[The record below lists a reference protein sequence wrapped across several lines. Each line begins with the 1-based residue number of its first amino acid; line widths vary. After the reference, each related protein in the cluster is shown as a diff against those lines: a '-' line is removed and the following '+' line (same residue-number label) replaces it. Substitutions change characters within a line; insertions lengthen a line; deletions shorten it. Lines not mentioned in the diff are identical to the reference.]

1 MHSQKR
7 WAVLLESLWLTLND
21 VFVLLQSMF
30 DSQTL
35 ELDFEVFEG
44 GLWSWWWTASPEE
57 FHPWAQFPTEPP
69 GASSGGWVK
78 YSRTHSL
85 ALLIIPKVRNLNT
98 TLSINIVGTG
108 YFSDGLLLSQSRQR
122 IICLN
127 NLRTIL
133 QVSSVVA
140 FNMTSLSKSKHLS
153 QALVFLSPH
162 LRWRLLTSLARSPS
176 TLVSSTIVIKS
187 SPIGWTCCHGTSFRT
202 KKRLVKKGINHPLAF
217 WASPIWLWWRSC
229 LLFSHK
235 CPFVSQ
241 AFPSAGCSRV
251 DKLLRVQCQ
260 CVRAV
265 RRYATLCL
273 GLHLSQCR

>member
-1 MHSQKR
+1 
-7 WAVLLESLWLTLND
+7 
-21 VFVLLQSMF
+21 MF

-35 ELDFEVFEG
+35 ELDLEVFEG
-44 GLWSWWWTASPEE
+44 GLWSWWWTASSEE

-69 GASSGGWVK
+69 GASAGGWVK
-78 YSRTHSL
+78 YTRTHCL
-85 ALLIIPKVRNLNT
+85 ALLLLIIHKVRNLNT

-140 FNMTSLSKSKHLS
+140 FNMNSSSKSKHSSFFWYMHLS
-153 QALVFLSPH
+153 LLFLSPY
-162 LRWRLLTSLARSPS
+162 LRWHLLTSLARSPS
-176 TLVSSTIVIKS
+176 TLVSSTTVIKS

-202 KKRLVKKGINHPLAF
+202 KKRLVKKGINRPLAF
-217 WASPIWLWWRSC
+217 WASQIWLWWRSC

-265 RRYATLCL
+265 RRYTTLCL
-273 GLHLSQCR
+273 GVHLSQCW